1 MKKQLTRLAK
11 IETKL
16 NPPKFAGLE
25 EILKRLDLE
34 KQENLTLEEQQILRE
49 LEGLQIHP
57 QLEKIIHDLHA
68 KRTENDKK

>member
-1 MKKQLTRLAK
+1 MKKLQNRLAK
-11 IETKL
+11 IETRL

-34 KQENLTLEEQQILRE
+34 KQENLTLEEQRTLEE
-49 LEGLQIHP
+49 LEGLPIDP
-57 QLEKIIHDLHA
+57 RLEKTIHDLQA